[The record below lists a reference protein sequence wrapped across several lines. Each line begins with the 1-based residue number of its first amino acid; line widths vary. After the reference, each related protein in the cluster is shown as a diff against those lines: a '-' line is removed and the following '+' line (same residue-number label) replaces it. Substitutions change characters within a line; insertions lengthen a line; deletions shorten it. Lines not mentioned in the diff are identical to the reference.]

1 MCACRVEGMQP
12 TGASHSPMLGELE
25 DYLHEIRGREVNV
38 SEDSDAGDVYSQLAQ
53 KEKDL
58 LLAAEI
64 GKELLERNSDLS
76 RQNERLTEEYSR
88 KLEVSLP
95 FENVLCH
102 DGMCLVIRFV
112 LITPVLF
119 QRSCL

>member
-1 MCACRVEGMQP
+1 
-12 TGASHSPMLGELE
+12 MLGELE
-25 DYLHEIRGREVNV
+25 DYLHEIRGREVAADDD
-38 SEDSDAGDVYSQLAQ
+38 EADPGDVYSQLAQ

-88 KLEVSLP
+88 KLE
-95 FENVLCH
+95 
-102 DGMCLVIRFV
+102 
-112 LITPVLF
+112 
-119 QRSCL
+119 

>member
-1 MCACRVEGMQP
+1 MQP
-12 TGASHSPMLGELE
+12 TTGASHSPMLGELE
-25 DYLHEIRGREVNV
+25 DYLHEIRGREVAPDDD
-38 SEDSDAGDVYSQLAQ
+38 EAEPGDVYSQLAQ

-88 KLEVSLP
+88 KLEVRL
-95 FENVLCH
+95 H
-102 DGMCLVIRFV
+102 ACLKKKHVSNEIRGFQ
-112 LITPVLF
+112 LPVLK
-119 QRSCL
+119 LNV

>member
-1 MCACRVEGMQP
+1 MQP
-12 TGASHSPMLGELE
+12 TTGASHSPMLGELE
-25 DYLHEIRGREVNV
+25 DYLHEIRGRDVAPEDDD
-38 SEDSDAGDVYSQLAQ
+38 SEPGDVYSQLAQ

-88 KLEVSLP
+88 KLEEFRGGDELHVVRL
-95 FENVLCH
+95 
-102 DGMCLVIRFV
+102 
-112 LITPVLF
+112 
-119 QRSCL
+119 